1 MNCGIVCKKFMLL
14 LVWMSI
20 KGCMDECQRLDACLL
35 KLQLFW
41 RQKEGGP
48 IFEFFVD
55 TTQKLSLYTYPI
67 LKWCILQFINNNNT
81 FLTCMC

>member
-14 LVWMSI
+14 LVWMSV
-20 KGCMDECQRLDACLL
+20 KGCMLACLL

-55 TTQKLSLYTYPI
+55 TTQSIYIPDFEMVYLAIYK
-67 LKWCILQFINNNNT
+67 
-81 FLTCMC
+81 